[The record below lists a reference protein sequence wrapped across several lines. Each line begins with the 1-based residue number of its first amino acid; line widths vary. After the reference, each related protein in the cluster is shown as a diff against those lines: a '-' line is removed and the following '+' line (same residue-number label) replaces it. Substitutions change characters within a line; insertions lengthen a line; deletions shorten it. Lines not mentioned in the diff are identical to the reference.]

1 MREENRTLRHS
12 LVLVIVRFISAGS
25 FFDDTIRPQLNTIE
39 CRGISICRDDHAGRQ
54 ENVHLMLAEERRF
67 SGPQAQVV
75 LRKRNVMDGRSG
87 FCLRADWGHVSV
99 LEGGGHIC
107 ELNLNACSGVNPLWR
122 PPWATIDPVKYAV
135 AKHARKYG
143 PPPDGKLLSCIAG
156 HSLSFDHFG
165 PPSHQETAAGLTT
178 HGEAPVLRWGIQKLA
193 QSPKPQLRYGVT
205 LPEARISFS
214 RKLTL
219 DRINPVIYCEEEA
232 VNLSPYDRPISWN
245 EHVTF
250 GPPFL
255 EAGTTW
261 FDIPATRAKVCPA
274 SYSPRF
280 SLRPDAEFTW
290 PNAPTKDHKRINLR
304 TTPTKRFGHYTAQLL
319 NPEIE
324 IGFIAACNPRLKL
337 LVVYAFR
344 RADFPWVGNW
354 EERYCRTQAPWLGK
368 TFCRGLEFSTT
379 PFSIPRRETIEQGPL
394 FAEATYRWLP
404 AKSKAQVRFLIL
416 LFEVPETFRGVAD
429 VAVTKGRIDVVE
441 SGARGRKLS
450 IAADSF
456 L

>member
-1 MREENRTLRHS
+1 MRTSDSR
-12 LVLVIVRFISAGS
+12 
-25 FFDDTIRPQLNTIE
+25 
-39 CRGISICRDDHAGRQ
+39 
-54 ENVHLMLAEERRF
+54 
-67 SGPQAQVV
+67 AQTP
-75 LRKRNVMDGRSG
+75 LGDKNVMDGRAG

-122 PPWATIDPVKYAV
+122 PQWATIDPFQYAT

-143 PPPDGKLLSCIAG
+143 PPPDGRLLAGIAG

-165 PPSHQETAAGLTT
+165 PPSLEETAAGLTT
-178 HGEAPVLRWGIQKLA
+178 HGEAPALKWDVQK
-193 QSPKPQLRYGVT
+193 QVPGPRPQLQYGLT
-205 LPEARISFS
+205 LPEARISFN

-219 DRINPVIYCEEEA
+219 DGVSPVIYCEEEA
-232 VNLSPYDRPISWN
+232 VNLSRYDRPISWN

-261 FDIPATRAKVCPA
+261 FDMPATRAKVCPA
-274 SYSPRF
+274 SYSSRF
-280 SLRPDAEFTW
+280 SLQPDAKFTW
-290 PNAPTKDHKRINLR
+290 PNAPTKDGKRMNLR
-304 TTPTKRFGHYTAQLL
+304 TTPARRFGHYTAQLL
-319 NPEIE
+319 DPELE
-324 IGFIAACNPRLKL
+324 IGFIAACNPRLRL

-354 EERYCRTQAPWLGK
+354 EERYNRTQAPWKGQ

-379 PFSIPRRETIEQGPL
+379 PFAIPRRETIEQGPL
-394 FAEATYRWLP
+394 FGEPTYRWLP
-404 AKSKAQVRFLIL
+404 ARSKARVRFLIL
-416 LFEVPETFRGVAD
+416 LFEVPETFCGVAS
-429 VAVTKGRIDVVE
+429 VSVTRRKVNVVE
-441 SGARGRKLS
+441 AGARGRRLS
-450 IAADSF
+450 VAADKF